1 MPVDDIPNPKPSGE
15 LLLRVMPMPSD
26 VNRNGNI
33 FGGWVMSQ
41 MDIAGGILANQRA
54 RSPVAT
60 VSVQTIN
67 FIRPIKIGD
76 IVGVYGEIV
85 RIGRTSITVYLEVYV
100 SPVLLQPSPNED
112 ESFLVASSAFTFV
125 AIDDQGRPHPVDR

>member
-1 MPVDDIPNPKPSGE
+1 MTTDNIADPKPTGK
-15 LLLRVMPMPSD
+15 LLLRVVPMPAD

-54 RSPVAT
+54 RSRVAT

-67 FIRPIKIGD
+67 FIRPINVGD
-76 IVGVYGEIV
+76 IVCVFGEIV

-100 SPVLLQPSPNED
+100 SPVLPPPLDEN

-125 AIDDQGRPHPVDR
+125 AIDEHGRPHPVDR

>member
-67 FIRPIKIGD
+67 FIRPINVGD
-76 IVGVYGEIV
+76 VVGVYGEIV

-100 SPVLLQPSPNED
+100 SRALPSLSDED
-112 ESFLVASSAFTFV
+112 ESLLVASSAFTFV

>member
-1 MPVDDIPNPKPSGE
+1 MPVDDIPNPKPTGK

-41 MDIAGGILANQRA
+41 MDIAGGILASQRA
-54 RSPVAT
+54 RSRLAT

-67 FIRPIKIGD
+67 FIRPINVGD
-76 IVGVYGEIV
+76 VVGVYGEIV
-85 RIGRTSITVYLEVYV
+85 RVGRTSITVYLEVYV
-100 SPVLLQPSPNED
+100 SRALPSLSDED
-112 ESFLVASSAFTFV
+112 ESLLVASSAFTFV
-125 AIDDQGRPHPVDR
+125 AIDDHGRPHPVDR

>member
-1 MPVDDIPNPKPSGE
+1 MPVDDIPNPKPTGK
-15 LLLRVMPMPSD
+15 LLLRVMPMPAD

-41 MDIAGGILANQRA
+41 MDIAGGILASQRA
-54 RSPVAT
+54 RSRLAT

-67 FIRPIKIGD
+67 FIRPINVGD
-76 IVGVYGEIV
+76 VVGVYGEIV

-100 SPVLLQPSPNED
+100 SRALPSLSDED
-112 ESFLVASSAFTFV
+112 ESLLVASSAFTFV